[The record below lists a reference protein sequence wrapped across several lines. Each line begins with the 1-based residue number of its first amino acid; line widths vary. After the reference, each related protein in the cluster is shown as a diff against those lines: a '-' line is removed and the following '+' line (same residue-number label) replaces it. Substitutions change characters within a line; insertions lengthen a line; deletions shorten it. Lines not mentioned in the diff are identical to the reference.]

1 MMGQTENVMS
11 GAAAPQVQ
19 AAAAAVGRP
28 AESAAV
34 LEVQA
39 QHPARRPPS
48 PSLRQSPPQAKRSKP
63 SVDVPVGVPVVQVLG
78 DAPEC
83 VPCGGDEA
91 EEADVVWQACDQ
103 PDCAYKSKHARDLK
117 RHKAFKHNIGV
128 VWHACDQC
136 EVKSKHAGDLKRH
149 KAFKHGIGVTWHAC
163 DQCEVKTK
171 HAGALKVHKAFKHGI
186 GVTWHACDQCEV
198 KTKHAGALK
207 VHKAFKH
214 GIGVTWHACDQCEV
228 KSKHASHLKRH
239 KASRHGIGVVW
250 HACDQLKCEVKTKRA
265 EDLKQH
271 KADVHDIG
279 VVWHECDAAPGKCE
293 YKAKQSSRLHDH
305 VKRCHAR
312 VYAQRKC
319 EQEERVR
326 RALLDAGWQEWHLSE
341 TMPPVGYFRREKRI
355 DFKCAELDTEGK
367 NARIDFVLGVPNGY
381 VFLEVDEHQHQYGYD
396 ASISCDMK
404 RMSHVT
410 ESLFV
415 ETGGNPPWIYW
426 LRYNPHAWRV
436 GGALQSVP
444 KAEREAR
451 LVAWL
456 EGFECVAPLGIGY
469 AFYDCEAEEDGGALA
484 VLDNGE
490 YHPCYAEVVD
500 NLLDLR

>member
-91 EEADVVWQACDQ
+91 EEADVVWHACDQ

-117 RHKAFKHNIGV
+117 RHKAFKHGIGV

-136 EVKSKHAGDLKRH
+136 EVKTKRASDLKKH
-149 KAFKHGIGVTWHAC
+149 KANR
-163 DQCEVKTK
+163 
-171 HAGALKVHKAFKHGI
+171 
-186 GVTWHACDQCEV
+186 
-198 KTKHAGALK
+198 
-207 VHKAFKH
+207 H